1 MTRNI
6 AENFEFPVLTKIQG
20 SLDYP
25 QLQTLINETRA
36 NAASV
41 LSELGGGANGHLGL
55 VEDPIK
61 YATVSAIPYI
71 RHVNPIPLVIPL
83 NATQH
88 AANRLLLENTEARKN
103 FKEMIQLE
111 KYIYKKNRN
120 SYSRNVYQAV
130 PQ

>member
-6 AENFEFPVLTKIQG
+6 AKNFEFPVLTKIQG
-20 SLDYP
+20 SLNYP

-88 AANRLLLENTEARKN
+88 AANRLLLENTEA
-103 FKEMIQLE
+103 
-111 KYIYKKNRN
+111 
-120 SYSRNVYQAV
+120 
-130 PQ
+130 